1 MIPFGYCADWLLFDF
16 VLNGSDTP
24 TVSVNRLQGI
34 LFFLYAVSVQDVG
47 GHGSTQLLT
56 FVALRKFGLFTIPPN
71 LCPVIRLH
79 KLIR

>member
-34 LFFLYAVSVQDVG
+34 LFFSLCRVRLGDVG
-47 GHGSTQLLT
+47 SSQLSVFCGSYWDLSFPYLS
-56 FVALRKFGLFTIPPN
+56 
-71 LCPVIRLH
+71 
-79 KLIR
+79 